1 LEERLDRTQEVAGS
15 SPASSIE
22 TIPAA
27 RFFKVLRFKAR
38 SLLGPAAVLVGLAAV
53 STPAMAETVT
63 VGADL
68 QNAVYANAFG
78 CNVEGGCTDAEE
90 APGFTSPITG
100 TIVRWRVRDSSGA
113 LTLRT
118 VGAVGSPLGPTIHPE
133 SSAIETFPVDMPIEA
148 GEAIGLDIAKLS
160 GSIGVAEPGG
170 TTLFSWTPALPPGKA
185 TPPNTTYTQ
194 FELLMNVDVQ
204 PPPGIAALT
213 PAAGP
218 AAGGTAVTIRGHDF
232 TDASAVRF
240 GSVPAST
247 FHVESDAQIT
257 ATAPAGQTGA
267 VAVAVTTLAGTATAP
282 FSYEAQSATPLCRV
296 PKLKGKKLKAA
307 KRRLRGAGCKVGK
320 VTRKRGATPRT
331 GRIVRQRPRAGSIR
345 PAGAVVRIRLG

>member
-1 LEERLDRTQEVAGS
+1 MTAILVAMV
-15 SPASSIE
+15 A
-22 TIPAA
+22 IP
-27 RFFKVLRFKAR
+27 
-38 SLLGPAAVLVGLAAV
+38 
-53 STPAMAETVT
+53 TPAPAETVT
-63 VGADL
+63 VGANL
-68 QNAVYANAFG
+68 QTAVYANAFG

-90 APGFTSPITG
+90 APGFTSPISG

-113 LTLRT
+113 LALRT
-118 VGAVGSPLGPTIHPE
+118 VGAVGSPIGPTIHPE
-133 SSAIETFPVDMPIEA
+133 SSAVETFPVSMPIEA

-170 TTLFSWTPALPPGKA
+170 TTLLSWTPALPPGKA

-218 AAGGTAVTIRGHDF
+218 AAGGTVVTIRGHDLSE
-232 TDASAVRF
+232 AIAVRF
-240 GSVPAST
+240 GSAPAST
-247 FHVESDAQIT
+247 FHVESDTQMT
-257 ATAPAGQTGA
+257 ATAPAGQPGA
-267 VAVAVTTLAGTATAP
+267 VAVAVKTQAGTTTAP

-307 KRRLRGAGCKVGK
+307 KRRLRGADCKIGK
-320 VTRKRGATPRT
+320 VTRRRSATSRT

-345 PAGAVVRIRLG
+345 PAGAAVRVRLG

>member
-1 LEERLDRTQEVAGS
+1 MRRS
-15 SPASSIE
+15 
-22 TIPAA
+22 
-27 RFFKVLRFKAR
+27 KAR
-38 SLLGPAAVLVGLAAV
+38 SLLGLAAILV
-53 STPAMAETVT
+53 ALVAVPTPATAETVT

-68 QNAVYANAFG
+68 QTAVYANAFG

-133 SSAIETFPVDMPIEA
+133 SSDVETFPVKMPIEA

-170 TTLFSWTPALPPGKA
+170 TTLFSWAPALPPGKA
-185 TPPNTTYTQ
+185 TPPNNTYTQ

-218 AAGGTAVTIRGHDF
+218 AAGGTVVTISGHDF
-232 TDASAVRF
+232 TGATAVRF
-240 GSVPAST
+240 GSALGLGLPRRVRHADDGNGAGGPARGGCGRGDDSGR
-247 FHVESDAQIT
+247 HRD
-257 ATAPAGQTGA
+257 GA
-267 VAVAVTTLAGTATAP
+267 IHLRSADVAAMQSP
-282 FSYEAQSATPLCRV
+282 EAQGEEAES
-296 PKLKGKKLKAA
+296 GEEAA
-307 KRRLRGAGCKVGK
+307 ARRRLQDRQGHPEAGRHRPHRQG
-320 VTRKRGATPRT
+320 RQAAPPGGIDST
-331 GRIVRQRPRAGSIR
+331 GGGGRPRQARMTPTLLR
-345 PAGAVVRIRLG
+345 PF

>member
-1 LEERLDRTQEVAGS
+1 
-15 SPASSIE
+15 
-22 TIPAA
+22 
-27 RFFKVLRFKAR
+27 VLLPKAR
-38 SLLGPAAVLVGLAAV
+38 SLLGLATILVALLAVP
-53 STPAMAETVT
+53 TPATAETVT
-63 VGADL
+63 VGANL
-68 QNAVYANAFG
+68 QTAVYANAFG

-90 APGFTSPITG
+90 APGFTSPISG

-118 VGAVGSPLGPTIHPE
+118 VGAVGSPIGPTIHPK
-133 SSAIETFPVDMPIEA
+133 SSGVETFPVSMPIEA

-232 TDASAVRF
+232 TDATAVRF
-240 GSVPAST
+240 GSVPAPT
-247 FHVESDAQIT
+247 FHVESDTQMT
-257 ATAPAGQTGA
+257 ATTPPGQPGA
-267 VAVAVTTLAGTATAP
+267 VAVAVTTQAGTATAP
-282 FSYEAQSATPLCRV
+282 FTYEAPSSPLCRV
-296 PKLKGKKLKAA
+296 PKLRGKRLKAA
-307 KRRLRGAGCKVGK
+307 KRRLRAADCKVGK

-331 GRIVRQRPRAGSIR
+331 GRVVKQRPRAGSIR
-345 PAGAVVRIRLG
+345 PAGAAVRIRLG